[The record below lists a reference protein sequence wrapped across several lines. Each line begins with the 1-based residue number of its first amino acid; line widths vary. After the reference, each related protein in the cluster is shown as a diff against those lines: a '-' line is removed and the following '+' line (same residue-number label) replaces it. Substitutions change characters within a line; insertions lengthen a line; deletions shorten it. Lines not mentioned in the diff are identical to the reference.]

1 MLTLIPGQAHLPSP
15 QEGSR
20 TQVLSGKRGQGYKSS
35 PPYLSL
41 GSGLGSGRMEAVDR
55 VACREGDKE
64 KFRSKEP
71 AFLCSG
77 SSPMAPCISLSTGQE
92 PALPWMVNG
101 DTSGP
106 MAPCSE
112 ESMADWGSWVGDT
125 DGGERAF
132 FLVEAPASSFNSPLF
147 FSFCG
152 HTQLTDVSVYG
163 RTGLSAPALRV
174 L

>member
-1 MLTLIPGQAHLPSP
+1 MLFI
-15 QEGSR
+15 
-20 TQVLSGKRGQGYKSS
+20 KRGQRYTTS

-41 GSGLGSGRMEAVDR
+41 GSGLGSGRMEAMDR

-77 SSPMAPCISLSTGQE
+77 SNPMAPCISLSMGQE
-92 PALPWMVNG
+92 PALPWTVNG

-112 ESMADWGSWVGDT
+112 VSMADWGSWVGDT
-125 DGGERAF
+125 DGGERDF
-132 FLVEAPASSFNSPLF
+132 FLVEAPASSFSSPLF
-147 FSFCG
+147 FSFCRNT
-152 HTQLTDVSVYG
+152 HS
-163 RTGLSAPALRV
+163 
-174 L
+174 